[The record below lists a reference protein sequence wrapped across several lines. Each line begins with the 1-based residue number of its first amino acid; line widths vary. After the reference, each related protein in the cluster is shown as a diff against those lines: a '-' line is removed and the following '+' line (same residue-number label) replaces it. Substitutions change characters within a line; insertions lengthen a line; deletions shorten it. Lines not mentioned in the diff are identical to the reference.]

1 VVELVQTDVVV
12 VVVVADGL
20 ASSALSSGPGS
31 APPPSSSLTD
41 NFTPAVVV
49 PPPSSALPPQPA
61 SQSKPPYAPP
71 NAPTPGPAPGRP
83 GLLDG
88 GGFMAQQSQVFV
100 FSTAMANQAADA
112 VERGL
117 CRTIIDFHVDQPRT
131 RQFLQVLH

>member
-49 PPPSSALPPQPA
+49 PPPSSALPPQQA
-61 SQSKPPYAPP
+61 SQSKPP
-71 NAPTPGPAPGRP
+71 NAPTPTAPGPAPGRP